1 MDQRQW
7 DFISKTVSNTRQA
20 ERVQQQALY
29 RLMEALQNGDD
40 VLVRKLL
47 DMGVLLDAPLY
58 MDGDT
63 ASPLAK
69 DLLPRDYP
77 FPFITPVGW
86 AAFTN
91 NTSVLEKLAVLGADF
106 SFPGPTGR
114 DALWM
119 SLMNNAIAAWD
130 WIKNHHDT
138 LGFDIAWQAR
148 STDGKRTTRLMDA
161 VVRRNLD
168 AVRDVLGNVDVGA
181 MDNTGKTALHYNFL
195 QDPYTE
201 VDVAIGRLL
210 INFGAPVAT
219 EDHEGVSP
227 AALAHT
233 PEQQTLLDNAVLAK
247 ISHEAFERAQA
258 QRLQLEANKPT
269 PAPDPTEP
277 ALPQLQKPRQFRPK
291 M

>member
-1 MDQRQW
+1 MDSRQW

-29 RLMEALQNGDD
+29 RLMEALQNNDD
-40 VLVRKLL
+40 RTVRALINA
-47 DMGVLLDAPLY
+47 GVVIDAPLH
-58 MDGDT
+58 MEGDT

-69 DLLPRDYP
+69 ELLPHDYP

-91 NTSVLEKLAVLGADF
+91 NVDVLERLVVLGADL

-119 SLMNNAIAAWD
+119 SLMSNAVKSWD
-130 WIKNHHDT
+130 WIKNYLIDAG
-138 LGFDIAWQAR
+138 LGVSWQAR

-161 VVRRNLD
+161 VIKRNLD
-168 AVRDVLGNVDVGA
+168 AVRDLLGNVEVGA
-181 MDNTGKTALHYNFL
+181 MDNTGRTALHYNFL

-201 VDVAIGRLL
+201 TDVAIGRLL
-210 INFGAPVAT
+210 VNFGAPVGI
-219 EDHEGVSP
+219 EDHSGVSP
-227 AALAHT
+227 AALAQT

-258 QRLQLEANKPT
+258 QRQQMEADKPNKQI
-269 PAPDPTEP
+269 DPSDP
-277 ALPQLQKPRQFRPK
+277 GFPQIQKPVKMRPK